1 MSTVEA
7 KGLRTHDTAHRPGHH
22 TVDLFSPYRLGELEL
37 GNRMVLSP
45 MTRSRAVDGNVPNPM
60 AATYYASALPRAS
73 LSPRPLR

>member
-7 KGLRTHDTAHRPGHH
+7 KGLRTHDTARRPGHH